1 MSLIIV
7 GRQHFSSSRKSFKT
21 ALSPF
26 IALRRS
32 IVQGHPSD
40 YYRRRCVAISRSHQ
54 YCFEARRYVA
64 VQSWKEKWLKCY
76 PRRYH
81 LPSFEAFPLTFRWH
95 SRGSRWRG
103 SSEAAYVLCPI
114 DRTNIRRLFRNPSA
128 HPNFFHL
135 FLPSPP
141 QTRATTTF
149 AEQKN
154 FHLFLPDAVR
164 PHQIRRESPS
174 HGRRSY
180 RHRRRVTDTAAAMGT
195 PINTADAMHPK
206 VKYCTPQEDRTG
218 EERERKRREE
228 IIPCPCVTAHE
239 CFGNS
244 TTSGFVRGRY
254 TD

>member
-81 LPSFEAFPLTFRWH
+81 LRSFGAFPLAFRRH
-95 SRGSRWRG
+95 SRGSRWWWL
-103 SSEAAYVLCPI
+103 SEASYLLCPI
-114 DRTNIRRLFRNPSA
+114 DRTNIRRHFRNPSA
-128 HPNFFHL
+128 HPNFFS
-135 FLPSPP
+135 FFFVSPP

-164 PHQIRRESPS
+164 RGTKPPKSREKSRQELPTRRES
-174 HGRRSY
+174 Y
-180 RHRRRVTDTAAAMGT
+180 RHIGGMG
-195 PINTADAMHPK
+195 
-206 VKYCTPQEDRTG
+206 
-218 EERERKRREE
+218 
-228 IIPCPCVTAHE
+228 
-239 CFGNS
+239 
-244 TTSGFVRGRY
+244 
-254 TD
+254 